1 MKFLAY
7 TMGCATI
14 GWMFVGAG
22 VLAALLIVDGYKDNK

>member
-14 GWMFVGAG
+14 GWAFIG
-22 VLAALLIVDGYKDNK
+22 VSVVAALLVVDGYKDNK